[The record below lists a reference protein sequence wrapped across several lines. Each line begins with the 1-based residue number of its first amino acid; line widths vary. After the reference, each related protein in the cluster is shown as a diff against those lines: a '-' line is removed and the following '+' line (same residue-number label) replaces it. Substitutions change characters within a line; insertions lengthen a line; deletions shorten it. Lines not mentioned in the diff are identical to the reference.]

1 MNLWAAHR
9 KASACSANNENWQ
22 GDPAVFI
29 YDLLPLL
36 ALVRN
41 SSLTITILLELG
53 TALRNP
59 TVPRGRPLA
68 RVQLATDWH
77 GCWNF
82 HMFSLYL
89 FFYLIHEALPSFGTF
104 VCSDKHPWEVFWD
117 FAKIQLTDLL
127 FFPSFLVVYLMNNL
141 KVEMSCGLI
150 APSSRSS

>member
-1 MNLWAAHR
+1 MNLRAAHR
-9 KASACSANNENWQ
+9 KASARSANNENWQ

-59 TVPRGRPLA
+59 TAPRGCSLA

-82 HMFSLYL
+82 HMFSFYL
-89 FFYLIHEALPSFGTF
+89 FLCLTHKAVY
-104 VCSDKHPWEVFWD
+104 SDKHPLEVFWD
-117 FAKIQLTDLL
+117 FVKIPTYWFA
-127 FFPSFLVVYLMNNL
+127 FFPLVWWSVWWWTQSIKWAL
-141 KVEMSCGLI
+141 VLI
-150 APSSRSS
+150 VPSSRSS

>member
-1 MNLWAAHR
+1 MNLRAAHR

-53 TALRNP
+53 TVLRNP
-59 TVPRGRPLA
+59 TAPWGRSLA

-82 HMFSLYL
+82 HMFSFYL
-89 FFYLIHEALPSFGTF
+89 FLYLIHKAVCSFSMF
-104 VCSDKHPWEVFWD
+104 VCSDKHPSEVFRN
-117 FAKIQLTDLL
+117 FIRSQLTDLL
-127 FFPSFLVVYLMNNL
+127 FFLFFGGLMNSSED
-141 KVEMSCGLI
+141 EMSCGLI
-150 APSSRSS
+150 VPSARSS